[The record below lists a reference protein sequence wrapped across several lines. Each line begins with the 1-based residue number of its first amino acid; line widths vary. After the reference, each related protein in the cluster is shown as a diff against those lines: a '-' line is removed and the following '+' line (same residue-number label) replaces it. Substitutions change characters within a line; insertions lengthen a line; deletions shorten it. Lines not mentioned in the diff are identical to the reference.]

1 MIDFKQ
7 TVISQMAIHK
17 VGNKNLDEGVL
28 LSDSTY
34 ELDDDLKDILYD
46 YFLTP
51 FKKEEFFTFVHE
63 SELALNEVFNY
74 VSHIFDEDEQLLEQ
88 SIHLAKHL
96 HKQSDHP
103 KIKSGEL
110 YVTILKSCV
119 IGEELVDAVG
129 IFKSENKDT
138 YLKFLDN
145 DLIISPEKG
154 INVKKLD
161 KGAIIYNTEKE
172 EGYRVLMVDT
182 NSTEARY
189 WRDNFLG
196 IARMQDDSYHTQS
209 HLDLCKEFCSD
220 IISQENDKQQEA
232 EFLNR
237 SMEYFQKNENFDF
250 DDFSTKVI
258 EDDER
263 LEQFSEY
270 KEAYEEERGVQFDSA
285 FNIMQEDVKQMKSK
299 FKSLIKLDTQIDIHL
314 KQNPNDPSTNYV
326 EKGFDE
332 EVGMNYYKVYYNR
345 EL

>member
-7 TVISQMAIHK
+7 TVISEMAIHK
-17 VGNKNLDEGVL
+17 VGNKTLDEGVM
-28 LSDSTY
+28 LSDTIY
-34 ELDDDLKDILYD
+34 ELDDELKDILYD

-63 SELALNEVFNY
+63 SDLELNEIFNY
-74 VSHIFDEDEQLLEQ
+74 AGAIFEDHSQLLEQ
-88 SIHLAKHL
+88 SIHIAKHL

-110 YVTILKSCV
+110 YVTVLRSCV
-119 IGEELVDAVG
+119 IGEEIVDAVG

-138 YLKFLDN
+138 YLKFADK
-145 DLIISPEKG
+145 DLIMSPEKG

-189 WRDNFLG
+189 WRDDFLN
-196 IARMQDDSYHTQS
+196 IARMQDDSYHTQQ
-209 HLDLCKEFCSD
+209 HLQLVKEFCND
-220 IISQENDKQQEA
+220 VVTQDNDKQEEA

-237 SMEYFQKNENFDF
+237 SMEYFQKNESFDIE
-250 DDFSTKVI
+250 DFSNKVI
-258 EDDER
+258 EDEER
-263 LEQFSEY
+263 LEQFTEY
-270 KEAYEEERGVQFDSA
+270 KEAYEEEKGVQFDAA
-285 FNIMQEDVKQMKSK
+285 FNIMEQDVKQMKSK
-299 FKSLIKLDTQIDIHL
+299 FKSLIKLDTMVDIHL
-314 KQNPNDPSTNYV
+314 KQNPEDPSTNYV

-332 EVGMNYYKVYYNR
+332 EVGMHYYKVYYNR